1 MTTLSASSKQAASVT
16 DEDLG
21 LAITRRCST
30 LQNRHIPDID
40 RLFDDHLNKDLII
53 EDSDARIL
61 SYFYIAPEIPR
72 LEINRLVIAKR
83 EMICAHNYMLAQEL
97 KKGDKT
103 RSQVKTSST
112 GQ

>member
-1 MTTLSASSKQAASVT
+1 MT

-61 SYFYIAPEIPR
+61 SYFVLFDKIIEDHRFHGILGSGRADTTTYTEHIKKLQDAAT
-72 LEINRLVIAKR
+72 VH
-83 EMICAHNYMLAQEL
+83 CAR
-97 KKGDKT
+97 D
-103 RSQVKTSST
+103 ST
-112 GQ
+112 ARN